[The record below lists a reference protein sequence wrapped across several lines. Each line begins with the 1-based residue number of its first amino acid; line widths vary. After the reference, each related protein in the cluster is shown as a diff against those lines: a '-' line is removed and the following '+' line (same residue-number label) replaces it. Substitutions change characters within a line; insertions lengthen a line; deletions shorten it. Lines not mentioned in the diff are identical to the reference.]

1 MQLTEWGSRGSVY
14 SAWDPRKSY
23 DVLKELGF
31 LRKDSGFTNTRLNR
45 APLVRQLLG
54 GDNEPFEIARER
66 MASAIQSLRDP
77 YPEILLDVF
86 GLSTETEGIAYLKD
100 RRQLYGARNGVKVE
114 AAADR
119 EDPALKSLRNQ
130 LVTGWYPK
138 SPTDFVVPPSH
149 NGFVQQSVT
158 IMTPVKNRAWAETRE
173 HYRLIA
179 AFDEAEFI
187 AISSSLPGRPVT
199 AGDFTVKTVRIGA
212 SFTHRFFY
220 KEPMRRGEYYDLKF
234 KLVPDPELGSPEAL
248 LEESRA
254 FHEPTRFATFQ
265 AAFFGDR
272 PSTIWSY
279 RGLSYFERPAD
290 PTHGESLGMDVD
302 GVAEASF
309 HDLYGGLYSGIAW
322 RW

>member
-1 MQLTEWGSRGSVY
+1 VAERGSRGSDY

-66 MASAIQSLRDP
+66 MVSAIQSLRDP

-86 GLSTETEGIAYLKD
+86 GLSTETEEVAYLKD
-100 RRQLYGARNGVKVE
+100 RRQLYGTRNRVKVE
-114 AAADR
+114 AVADR

-149 NGFVQQSVT
+149 NGFIQQSVA
-158 IMTPVKNRAWAETRE
+158 IMTLVKNRAWAETRE

-179 AFDEAEFI
+179 AFDEADFI
-187 AISSSLPGRPVT
+187 AISSSFPGRPVA

-234 KLVPDPELGSPEAL
+234 KLVPDPEFGSPGAL
-248 LEESRA
+248 LEVSRA
-254 FHEPTRFATFQ
+254 FHEPTRFVAFQ
-265 AAFFGDR
+265 AAFLGER
-272 PSTIWSY
+272 PATVWSY

-290 PTHGESLGMDVD
+290 PTHGETLVVGAD
-302 GVAEASF
+302 GVTEAGF